1 MNPLASFGAAGFCAG
16 RCASNNKGSNMIV
29 FLDGV
34 LEKKEPTRVVVNV
47 NGIGYEAAIPISS
60 YDRLPETGK
69 RFRLLTVPVVREDA
83 HLLFGFMSDDE
94 RSAFLMLTSVNGIGP
109 KLGLAVLS
117 GLSVRDLKAAVASG
131 DVKRLSGIS
140 GIGRKTAERIILEM
154 RDKLGKGDLMEAL
167 SGGKTP
173 GPKEARLRDALLA
186 LISLGH
192 KQADAQRMVM
202 EIAGEITPETPLEEI
217 LRKVLSGRK

>member
-1 MNPLASFGAAGFCAG
+1 
-16 RCASNNKGSNMIV
+16 MIV

-34 LEKKEPTRVVVNV
+34 LEEKEPTRVVVNV
-47 NGIGYEAAIPISS
+47 NGVGYEASIPLSS

-69 RFRLLTVPVVREDA
+69 RVRLLTVPVVREDA
-83 HLLFGFMSDDE
+83 HLLFGFMTGEE
-94 RSAFLMLTSVNGIGP
+94 RETFLLLTSVNGIGP

-117 GLSVRDLKAAVASG
+117 GLSVRDLKAATANH

-140 GIGRKTAERIILEM
+140 GIGKKTAERLILEM
-154 RDKLGKGDLMEAL
+154 RDKLGKGELLESL
-167 SGGKTP
+167 TGGKTP
-173 GPKEARLRDALLA
+173 GPRDSKLRDALRA

-202 EIAGEITPETPLEEI
+202 DMAADITPETTLEDI

>member
-1 MNPLASFGAAGFCAG
+1 
-16 RCASNNKGSNMIV
+16 
-29 FLDGV
+29 
-34 LEKKEPTRVVVNV
+34 
-47 NGIGYEAAIPISS
+47 
-60 YDRLPETGK
+60 
-69 RFRLLTVPVVREDA
+69 
-83 HLLFGFMSDDE
+83 MSDDE

-117 GLSVRDLKAAVASG
+117 GLSVRDLKAAIASG

>member
-1 MNPLASFGAAGFCAG
+1 
-16 RCASNNKGSNMIV
+16 MIV

-34 LEKKEPTRVVVNV
+34 LEEKEPTRVVVNV
-47 NGIGYEAAIPISS
+47 NGVGYEASIPLSS

-69 RFRLLTVPVVREDA
+69 RVRLLTVPVVREDA
-83 HLLFGFMSDDE
+83 HLLFGFMTGEE
-94 RSAFLMLTSVNGIGP
+94 RETFLLLTSVNGIGP
-109 KLGLAVLS
+109 KLGLAVLG
-117 GLSVRDLKAAVASG
+117 GLSVRDLKAAIAGG

-140 GIGRKTAERIILEM
+140 GIGKKTAERLILEM
-154 RDKLGKGDLMEAL
+154 RDKLGKGELLESL
-167 SGGKTP
+167 TGGKTP
-173 GPKEARLRDALLA
+173 GPRDSKLRDAFRA

-202 EIAGEITPETPLEEI
+202 DMAADITPETTLEDI